1 MLCEGFLLNAIL
13 HAVMSYFIEINF
25 IQSSTSIRSSK
36 FRNIFFFIL
45 LCGSSNFSTSYAQ
58 INSDC
63 NQISLESAK
72 TPPCMRQFQFNREL
86 CNTVGLFL
94 SCSHMRSLFDIHT
107 HKSHWTWDHIFLE
120 SLISHFLSPKKYFP
134 S

>member
-25 IQSSTSIRSSK
+25 IQSSTLIRSSK
-36 FRNIFFFIL
+36 FRNIYFY

-63 NQISLESAK
+63 NQISLESAN
-72 TPPCMRQFQFNREL
+72 TPPCMRHFQFNKEYCAIL
-86 CNTVGLFL
+86 WVYFA
-94 SCSHMRSLFDIHT
+94 HT
-107 HKSHWTWDHIFLE
+107 HVIFSFVRHI
-120 SLISHFLSPKKYFP
+120 
-134 S
+134 